1 MLTLIRLAGAAV
13 AVGAAFPLVLTPV
26 VDRRRRAAL
35 RRLVPA
41 VCAILDAH
49 GIGYWADFGTL
60 LGFRREADIIVSD
73 KDADLSVLADER
85 PRIMALAPQFA
96 RAGLTLTDCGGRSR
110 RVLRIQ
116 DGPTLYHL
124 DIYTYR
130 RDGDVLR
137 SELHSP
143 NEDIPAHLVAQRVPA
158 AFLGGS
164 IQVPVDV
171 DKVLLHRY
179 GNGYLTPRRGDK
191 GATRPYRRLRAVM
204 EDIEAGWIGI
214 WSWLRSMTA

>member
-1 MLTLIRLAGAAV
+1 MLLIRFAGAVLAL
-13 AVGAAFPLVLTPV
+13 AAAPLALTPI

-49 GIGYWADFGTL
+49 RIGYWADFGTL

-85 PRIMALAPQFA
+85 PRIVALAPEFA
-96 RAGLTLTDCGGRSR
+96 RAGLELTDSGGRSR

-116 DGPTLYHL
+116 DARTLYHL
-124 DIYTYR
+124 DIYTYQ
-130 RDGDVLR
+130 RDGDMLR

-143 NEDIPAHLVAQRVPA
+143 NEDIPAHLVANRVSA

-164 IQVPVDV
+164 IQIPANVDA
-171 DKVLLHRY
+171 VLIHRY

-191 GATRPYRRLRAVM
+191 GATRPYRRTRAVM